1 MEAGGIAL
9 LNYGEVPLT
18 WHTRLLL
25 APTQGSSWV
34 IATPDFDI
42 YEEDMSHSNTDL
54 SDFYYCGPLGAIPA
68 RIAAASVY
76 GFAPMGPDR
85 LGELMQQGR
94 VHAAGIRANLPGAA
108 APAAPAVPLPGV
120 LGHGAA
126 AVAAPVGMGVPPAVP
141 IAGAGGSC

>member
-1 MEAGGIAL
+1 MEVGGIAL

-18 WHTRLLL
+18 WRTRLLL
-25 APTQGSSWV
+25 AHTQGSSWV

-42 YEEDMSHSNTDL
+42 YEEDMSLSNSNL

-68 RIAAASVY
+68 RIPAASVY

-94 VHAAGIRANLPGAA
+94 VHAAGIRAHLPGIQLLLQFRFQ
-108 APAAPAVPLPGV
+108 VSWDMVLRLVELLWWLPFLLWCLWLV
-120 LGHGAA
+120 LVV
-126 AVAAPVGMGVPPAVP
+126 VAG
-141 IAGAGGSC
+141 